1 MRDDGRVTTN
11 STLPPVGQ
19 PLRGASV
26 GQAIKRFFQGYVKFT
41 GRSSRSEFWW
51 AMLFTG
57 LVSLVA
63 QIPFWIAYV
72 QLIVRT
78 IELQERGMSASADQ
92 VAGPLG
98 ALLGWTALLL
108 VVGLALLLPTYA
120 AMWRRLQDANFH
132 GAFALLSIVGFGI
145 VPLILCI
152 FPPNPNG
159 VQYDPDYRAMYGQ
172 AYGQPYGYAP
182 AAQPY
187 GQPYGQQPG
196 QGYGQQP
203 PSQGYGGPQQP

>member
-1 MRDDGRVTTN
+1 MTSTTT
-11 STLPPVGQ
+11 STAGLPPVGQ
-19 PLRGASV
+19 PLHGASF
-26 GQAIKRFFQGYVKFT
+26 GQAIKRFFQGYVQFS
-41 GRSSRSEFWW
+41 GRASRSEFWW

-78 IELQERGMSASADQ
+78 IELQERGVTASADQ

-98 ALLGWTALLL
+98 AMLGWLALLL

-145 VPLILCI
+145 VPLIMCI
-152 FPPNPNG
+152 FPSNPAG
-159 VQYDPDYRAMYGQ
+159 VQYDPAYRAMYGQ
-172 AYGQPYGYAP
+172 GYAQPGQPNGQQLYGQQLYGQPQYGH
-182 AAQPY
+182 
-187 GQPYGQQPG
+187 QQPG
-196 QGYGQQP
+196 RGYGP
-203 PSQGYGGPQQP
+203 PPAQG